1 MLSEMNE
8 VWSYLLYNKVYEG
21 RHIGML
27 DNFLIKLFFEG
38 KCLEAYKVFG
48 AHPDKKG
55 VRFTVYAPHAR
66 SVQVVGNFN
75 EHNIIWRDIMME
87 ACGLSIL
94 KG

>member
-1 MLSEMNE
+1 
-8 VWSYLLYNKVYEG
+8 
-21 RHIGML
+21 ML

-75 EHNIIWRDIMME
+75 DWDGDIMMVV
-87 ACGLSIL
+87 CGLSIL

>member
-55 VRFTVYAPHAR
+55 VRFTVYDNKIKINILADITDLAEMIFFN
-66 SVQVVGNFN
+66 QVVA
-75 EHNIIWRDIMME
+75 WRME
-87 ACGLSIL
+87 M
-94 KG
+94 